1 MKMFSLIGV
10 GERAGSGIEKI
21 QKAWNDENWISPELD
36 EKFDPDRVELLLK
49 MENNN
54 VADNI
59 ENNTNTIVDAVSNID
74 NKVNNREILNDV
86 FLSSF
91 TDNEIKVLALAS
103 VNGSVNNA
111 IVQNLL
117 GKNSKEVH
125 SILKALVKRNVLETS
140 GVGRGVEYKLNGNI
154 KNIINSKNFD
164 FDNIEK
170 NSLSDEQ
177 LKVITLIKENGFISS
192 KIATDRIGIS
202 KRKSVI
208 IFNSLINRGIIDRVG
223 AGSNTRYV
231 LKEENKK

>member
-1 MKMFSLIGV
+1 MFNLIGV

-21 QKAWNDENWISPELD
+21 QKAWNDENWISPQLD
-36 EKFDPDRVELLLK
+36 ENFAPDRVELLLK

-59 ENNTNTIVDAVSNID
+59 ENNTNTIVDNLSNID

-91 TDNEIKVLALAS
+91 TDDEIKVLALAS

-125 SILKALVKRNVLETS
+125 SILKALVKRKVLETS
-140 GVGRGVEYKLNGNI
+140 GLGRGVEYKLNKNI
-154 KNIINSKNFD
+154 KNIIDSKNFD
-164 FDNIEK
+164 FNKLEK

-177 LKVITLIKENGFISS
+177 LKVIELINENGFISS
-192 KIATDRIGIS
+192 KIATDRLGIS

-208 IFNSLINRGIIDRVG
+208 IFNSLIDKGIIDRIG
-223 AGSNTRYV
+223 AGSSTRYV